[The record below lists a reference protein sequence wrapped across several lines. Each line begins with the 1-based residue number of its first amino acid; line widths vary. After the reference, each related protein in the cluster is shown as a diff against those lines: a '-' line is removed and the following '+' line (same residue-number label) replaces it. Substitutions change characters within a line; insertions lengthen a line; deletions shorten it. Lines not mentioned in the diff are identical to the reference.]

1 MAKDGS
7 NHNEHLVH
15 VGPEA
20 NRDLQGAQLP
30 AGASTSGLVRR
41 MIGANSTDTDAFYW
55 GRSRAALAGKA
66 RGGEGRQAGRRLP

>member
-1 MAKDGS
+1 MSAPKPIATFKEPS
-7 NHNEHLVH
+7 
-15 VGPEA
+15 P
-20 NRDLQGAQLP
+20 R

-41 MIGANSTDTDAFYW
+41 MIGANSTDRDAFYW